1 MIGKLLCSIGLHK
14 WSKWGKPYQVRVY
27 SHRWYQGHECT
38 RCHILKS
45 REVYNLKEDL

>member
-14 WSKWGKPYQVRVY
+14 WSKWGRPYQPRVD
-27 SHRWYQGHECT
+27 SHRWYQGRGCM
-38 RCHILKS
+38 RCRILKS